1 MMKTPL
7 AFASLATFVLD
18 QLSKYWGVEGLGM
31 MHRPPIVVT
40 EFFSFVMVWNHGVS
54 FGMLS
59 NPDSMLSAYLL
70 VALALVISGLLLR
83 AARQATLRLEVV
95 AYGMII
101 GGAMGNALD
110 RLRFGA
116 VADFLYFHLG
126 QWGWPAFNVA
136 DSAICIG
143 VGLLLLTMFKNSK
156 VTV

>member
-1 MMKTPL
+1 MKTPL
-7 AFASLATFVLD
+7 ATAALAIFFLD
-18 QLSKYWGVEGLGM
+18 QLTKYWVVEGLGM

-40 EFFSFVMVWNHGVS
+40 EFFSLVMVWNHGVS
-54 FGMLS
+54 FGMFS

-70 VALALVISGLLLR
+70 VGLALVISGLLLR

-110 RLRFGA
+110 RVRFGA

-126 QWGWPAFNVA
+126 QWGYPAFNVA

-156 VTV
+156 VTA